1 MFLQIKGL
9 TKQFGGLIGVSHF
22 DMSVDKGKIVGLIG
36 PNGKWDRVYS
46 TPILSVVKKLML
58 TKKLEGRQY
67 REGSLLRSRPSQ
79 IRSRKNK

>member
-36 PNGKWDRVYS
+36 PNGAGKS
-46 TPILSVVKKLML
+46 TVFNLVMGMFPS
-58 TKKLEGRQY
+58 T
-67 REGSLLRSRPSQ
+67 SRNEAY
-79 IRSRKNK
+79 I